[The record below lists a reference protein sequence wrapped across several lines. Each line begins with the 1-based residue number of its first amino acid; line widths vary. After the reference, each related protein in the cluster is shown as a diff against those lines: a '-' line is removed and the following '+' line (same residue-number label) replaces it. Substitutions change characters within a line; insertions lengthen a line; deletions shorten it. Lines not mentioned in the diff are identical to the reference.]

1 MKVAIVD
8 ADGIAQYLPAALAR
22 LGAETVHVRSDSP
35 DVYLSDT
42 GAADVEY
49 RGDLAATAAA
59 LRELGVEFVVAG
71 VESGVLLADQLSA
84 ALGTPG
90 NGMSLPAARR
100 DKYEMVRAVRAAGL
114 ASAASFAAPHA
125 EQVVEWVERHGRWP
139 VVLKPLTSAGT
150 DNVRICHSVD
160 EVREGH
166 AAVMASTTRYGER
179 NETVLVQEYLD
190 GDEFFVNTVS
200 RDGVHA
206 VVEVW
211 RYHKRTIDGGR
222 WMYDYEQPVPL
233 TDPHVTDLVGYTL
246 AVLDA
251 LEIRNGAA
259 HTEVMLTAAGPV
271 LVESGARMGG
281 SHKPDVVSRCIGTNQ
296 VECLAAA
303 IARPR
308 DVVEGRLPSYRPR
321 SALRYVTLI
330 SPGEGVMPGP
340 AEFDPVRE
348 LASFLDLVFTT
359 PPGRPVTRTVDL
371 ATSVGYVYLESGDP
385 EQVETDYK
393 RLRELEFDGLYL
405 GEQDR

>member
-1 MKVAIVD
+1 MNVAIVD
-8 ADGIAQYLPAALAR
+8 ADGIGRYLPAALAR
-22 LGAETVHVRSDSP
+22 HGVETVHVRSDSP
-35 DVYLSDT
+35 DLYLSDT
-42 GAADVEY
+42 GATDVEH

-90 NGMSLPAARR
+90 NGMSRPLARR

-114 ASAASFAAPHA
+114 ASAASFASPDA
-125 EQVVEWVERHGRWP
+125 EQVVEWVKQLGQWP

-160 EVREGH
+160 QVREGH
-166 AAVMASTTRYGER
+166 AAVMASTTRYGAH
-179 NETVLVQEYLD
+179 NETVLVQEYLH

-211 RYHKRTIDGGR
+211 RYHKRMIDGGR

-233 TDPHVTDLVGYTL
+233 TDPHVTDLVDYAL

-251 LEIRNGAA
+251 LEIRNGAG

-296 VECLAAA
+296 VECLALA

-308 DVVEGRLPSYRPR
+308 DVVDRRLPTYRPR
-321 SALRYVTLI
+321 CALRYVTLI
-330 SPGEGVMPGP
+330 SPGDGVMPGP
-340 AEFDPVRE
+340 DEFAPVRE
-348 LASFLDLVFTT
+348 LASFVDLVFTT
-359 PPGRPVTRTVDL
+359 PPGHPVTRTVDL

-393 RLRELEFDGLYL
+393 RLRELELDGFYL
-405 GEQDR
+405 GEQHR